1 MIKEVKIIE
10 WTLDKDKLD
19 EIVNEVETEVKEKL
33 EKEKKP
39 SEEKMTEKG
48 EEMTEKVEEKPEKEP
63 EVDSNSFEELLAK
76 FRDNIGTLK
85 SGDVKPEEFEKDDD
99 KNWHIDA
106 IYSMA
111 NCRGEC
117 YK

>member
-48 EEMTEKVEEKPEKEP
+48 EEMTEKV
-63 EVDSNSFEELLAK
+63 VQQVLARRASSNSIKVAF
-76 FRDNIGTLK
+76 F
-85 SGDVKPEEFEKDDD
+85 
-99 KNWHIDA
+99 IDYCFA
-106 IYSMA
+106 F
-111 NCRGEC
+111 
-117 YK
+117 

>member
-1 MIKEVKIIE
+1 
-10 WTLDKDKLD
+10 
-19 EIVNEVETEVKEKL
+19 
-33 EKEKKP
+33 
-39 SEEKMTEKG
+39 MTEKG